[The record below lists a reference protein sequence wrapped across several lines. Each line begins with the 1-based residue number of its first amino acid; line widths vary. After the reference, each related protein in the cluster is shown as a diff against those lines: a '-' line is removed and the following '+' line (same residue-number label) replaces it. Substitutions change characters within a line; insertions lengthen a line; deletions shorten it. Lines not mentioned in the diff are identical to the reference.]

1 MTKHAGNTYNIYK
14 QDAHAMDMYTHLLHW
29 LEILKFELGR
39 PLRDDNYIFPFIGNN
54 GIINPKQAIQ
64 HQFVQNLL
72 NEFTK
77 ATGVNK
83 YFTTHSLRRGGAQY
97 RLMYAPIGKRW
108 SLSRIRWWGGWAEGE
123 SVSIKIFA

>member
-39 PLRDDNYIFPFIGNN
+39 PLGDDDYIFPFIGNN

-108 SLSRIRWWGGWAEGE
+108 SLS
-123 SVSIKIFA
+123 